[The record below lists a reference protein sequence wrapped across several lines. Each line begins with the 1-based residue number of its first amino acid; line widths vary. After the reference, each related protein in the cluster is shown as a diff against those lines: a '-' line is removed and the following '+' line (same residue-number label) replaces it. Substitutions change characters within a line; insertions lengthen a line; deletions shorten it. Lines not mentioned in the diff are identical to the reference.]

1 MVGPMPL
8 HKLQSSQLDFGRT
21 AVQDKHV
28 NVQCSY
34 EELDITLQCLMRP
47 SPPPSSHQPPPLP
60 SLSNTILRKLCQPP
74 LTGALPL
81 VTDRWVSSAC

>member
-1 MVGPMPL
+1 MPL

-21 AVQDKHV
+21 AVQDKRV